1 MYSVLQFRDEEGA
14 EHLRK
19 RNMKLPFIFATGEA
33 VLYET
38 TFPQPGLMDSS
49 QSRIKSSI
57 GKGAISKATLRKESV
72 DPNSLLGVMLQQ
84 DESVYLCPPA
94 SNTISFERNFFTD
107 TRDELADVIASA
119 WQDNVLPT
127 GSNSILK
134 QEQTECIQQSDLMLP
149 EDGVELVQDNKNN
162 ELYNIM
168 KTLGIDFE
176 DIKYFQQDEF
186 FKNELSGVDDIGD
199 IDITDEILTYVQ
211 ESLNKSDL
219 LYSGCQQ
226 QHPMVQSSD
235 CLMQQQ
241 LEQQQIDHQ
250 QKQMV
255 VEQHPHHQEL
265 CQKMKHMQVNGM
277 FANWNSVGNIPFNPA
292 QQHTHPY
299 VFSGM
304 QEITQEFP
312 YKSEVNTSTYACRQE
327 FLPYKQPT
335 SMVSQ
340 LSEFTQIDFP
350 VGHSDRS
357 TYSGSS
363 GLEDFLNC
371 FQQVPENQD
380 CGITSQQVL
389 VTPQT
394 CYAGAVS
401 MYQCVTETQANS
413 TKQMPY
419 NPVVS
424 EQQALISKVWHI

>member
-1 MYSVLQFRDEEGA
+1 
-14 EHLRK
+14 
-19 RNMKLPFIFATGEA
+19 MKLPFVFATGEA
-33 VLYET
+33 VLYEM

-49 QSRIKSSI
+49 QTKVKSSI
-57 GKGAISKATLRKESV
+57 GKGVVSKATLRKESV
-72 DPNSLLGVMLQQ
+72 DPNSLLGAMLQQ

-107 TRDELADVIASA
+107 TRDELADVIANT
-119 WQDNVLPT
+119 WQDNILPT

-134 QEQTECIQQSDLMLP
+134 QEQTECTEQSDLILP
-149 EDGVELVQDNKNN
+149 EDSVGLFQDNKNN

-176 DIKYFQQDEF
+176 DIKYFQQDEEF
-186 FKNELSGVDDIGD
+186 FKNELSGADDIRD

-211 ESLNKSDL
+211 ESLNKTDL

-226 QHPMVQSSD
+226 QQLMVQSSD
-235 CLMQQQ
+235 CLMQPQ
-241 LEQQQIDHQ
+241 LEQQQLDQQ
-250 QKQMV
+250 QKLMV
-255 VEQHPHHQEL
+255 VEQHQHHQEL

-277 FANWNSVGNIPFNPA
+277 FANWNSVGSIPLNPA
-292 QQHTHPY
+292 PQPTHPF

-312 YKSEVNTSTYACRQE
+312 YKSEVNTSTYACRQD

-335 SMVSQ
+335 GMVSQ
-340 LSEFTQIDFP
+340 LSDFSQINFP

-371 FQQVPENQD
+371 LQQVPENQD

-413 TKQMPY
+413 TEQMPY

-424 EQQALISKVWHI
+424 GQQALLSKVRHI